1 MVRKVQPHHKRQIQD
16 DIDREKKNIFLCMHP
31 AATVVTIPDIAI
43 EVLLK
48 LNYRLFYRN
57 KKDFCTNN

>member
-1 MVRKVQPHHKRQIQD
+1 MVRKVQPHHKRQIQE

-48 LNYRLFYRN
+48 LKYRLFYRN